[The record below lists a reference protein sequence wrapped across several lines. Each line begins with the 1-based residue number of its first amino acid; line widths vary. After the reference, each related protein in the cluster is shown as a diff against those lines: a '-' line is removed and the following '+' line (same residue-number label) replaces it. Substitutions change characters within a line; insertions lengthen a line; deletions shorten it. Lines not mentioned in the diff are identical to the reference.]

1 MITVYQFP
9 PAFGLPNA
17 SPFCMK
23 LETWLRMAGLRYQT
37 VSSSRNVMKAP
48 KGKLPFV
55 QIGPQRLTDSSF
67 IIEFL
72 KQRHGDRLDAG
83 LSPADRAQAVAFQRL
98 FEENFYWCLVY
109 MRWADSAGW
118 AHTRRAYFSQLP
130 PTLRWFVP
138 ALARRG
144 ILANLDS
151 QGMGRHSAEEIHA
164 IGCRDITAVADFL
177 ADKPFLL
184 GDAPTTIDATGFA
197 FLANLLWAPIDSPL
211 LRHARTRP
219 TLEAYC
225 QRMKA
230 RYFPEATA
238 SKPAGTAQ
246 TAPGDHA

>member
-23 LETWLRMAGLRYQT
+23 LETWLRMAGLRYET
-37 VSSSRNVMKAP
+37 VNNSRNVMKAP

-55 QIGPQRLTDSSF
+55 QIGPQKLTDSSF

-83 LSPADRAQAVAFQRL
+83 LSAVDRAHATAYQRL
-98 FEENFYWCLVY
+98 LEENFYWCMVY
-109 MRWADSAGW
+109 TRWADNAGW
-118 AHTRRAYFSQLP
+118 VHTKQAFFSQLP
-130 PTLRWFVP
+130 PPFRWFVA

-151 QGMGRHSAEEIHA
+151 QGMGRHAPDEIHA
-164 IGCRDITAVADFL
+164 IGCRDISAVADFL
-177 ADKPFLL
+177 GDKPFML
-184 GDAPTTIDATGFA
+184 GDKPSTLDATAFA
-197 FLANLLWAPIDSPL
+197 FLANLLWAPVQSPL
-211 LRHARTRP
+211 LRHAQTRP
-219 TLEAYC
+219 NLEAYC

-230 RYFPEATA
+230 RYFPDGTA
-238 SKPAGTAQ
+238 SDPAGTQ
-246 TAPGDHA
+246 PSVHGETA